1 MTIGARRFVDDRM
14 CSTVNADLAADARR
28 VLVLAPTSTAFGPMP
43 RLSAQVGALR
53 AAGSRVVVLT
63 PDAAARTAI
72 GRNALDPARCAAT
85 RAGRTQADEVAA
97 LWA

>member
-14 CSTVNADLAADARR
+14 CSTVNADLAAHARR

-43 RLSAQVGALR
+43 RLSAQVG
-53 AAGSRVVVLT
+53 GSRVVVLT

-85 RAGRTQADEVAA
+85 RPRRTQADEVAG